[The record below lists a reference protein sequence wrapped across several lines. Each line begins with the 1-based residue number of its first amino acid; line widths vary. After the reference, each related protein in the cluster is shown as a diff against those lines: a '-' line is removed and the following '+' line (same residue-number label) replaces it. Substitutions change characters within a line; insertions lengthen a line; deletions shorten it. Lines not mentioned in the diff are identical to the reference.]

1 MRPRMADL
9 PEFRFPDA
17 NKQYP
22 LVNTRMDMFGPF
34 YNEDKREGTQMHYVC
49 LFKCLVTRAVHL
61 EVCHDLSTDCLL
73 MTIRRFVSRRG
84 YPDLIVSD
92 NCKNFIGA
100 NQAMRFK
107 FQRSYKPDNEYIRL
121 QLDQQ
126 NIQWTFNPPLAPHF
140 GGVWERL
147 IQTAKRSLLI
157 VLGSR
162 KLTLSVFRT
171 VVAETEAILNS
182 GPLTHV
188 GCSISDEGPL
198 TPNHFL
204 LRRPHMCLKLLVNN
218 NQRFSTKDF
227 KLTQTLLDHYWSRL
241 LKEYILE
248 LNKRT
253 KWQRSNDEL
262 DEGDIVWVLKDF
274 TPRGIWPLGKIVKAH
289 RGSDGIARSF
299 DIQTSTGMVQRPA
312 VTLSRV
318 FPQLSGAPE
327 GH

>member
-1 MRPRMADL
+1 
-9 PEFRFPDA
+9 
-17 NKQYP
+17 
-22 LVNTRMDMFGPF
+22 MDMFGLF
-34 YNEDKREGTQMHYVC
+34 YIEDKREGTQIQYVC
-49 LFKCLVTRAVHL
+49 WFTFLVTRAVNP
-61 EVCHDLSTDCLL
+61 EVCHDLTTDCLL

-92 NCKNFIGA
+92 NGKTFIRA
-100 NQAMRFK
+100 SQAMKLK
-107 FQRSYKPDNEYIRL
+107 FHRIYKPDNEYIRL
-121 QLDQQ
+121 QLAHQ
-126 NIQWTFNPPLAPHF
+126 NIQWTFNPPLAPNF

-147 IQTAKRSLLI
+147 IQITKRSLLI

-162 KLTLSVFRT
+162 KLTLSVFQT
-171 VVAETEAILNS
+171 VVAEAEAILNS
-182 GPLTHV
+182 RPLTRV

-198 TPNHFL
+198 TPNPFL
-204 LRRPHMCLKLLVNN
+204 LGRTHMCLKTLVKS

-227 KLTQTLLDHYWSRL
+227 KLTQTLLDHQWSRL
-241 LKEYILE
+241 LKEYIPE

-262 DEGDIVWVLKDF
+262 DEGDIMWVLKDF
-274 TPRGIWPLGKIVKAH
+274 TPRGIWPLWRIVKAR

-299 DIQTSTGMVQRPA
+299 DIQTSTGVVQRPA

-327 GH
+327 VH

>member
-1 MRPRMADL
+1 MRPKMADL

-22 LVNTRMDMFGPF
+22 FVNTGMDMFGPF
-34 YNEDKREGTQMHYVC
+34 YIEDKREGTQMNYVC
-49 LFKCLVTRAVHL
+49 LFTCLVTRAVHL
-61 EVCHDLSTDCLL
+61 EVHNDLSTDCRL

-92 NCKNFIGA
+92 NCKNFLWA

-121 QLDQQ
+121 QLAQQ
-126 NIQWTFNPPLAPHF
+126 NLQWTFNPPLAPHF

-162 KLTLSVFRT
+162 KLTLSVFQT
-171 VVAETEAILNS
+171 VVAEAEAILNS
-182 GPLTHV
+182 RPLTHV
-188 GCSISDEGPL
+188 GCSIPDEGQL

-204 LRRPHMCLKLLVNN
+204 FRRPHMCLKTLVNS
-218 NQRFSTKDF
+218 NQGFSTKDF
-227 KLTQTLLDHYWSRL
+227 KLTQTLLDHYWSRF
-241 LKEYILE
+241 LKEYFPE

-253 KWQRSNDEL
+253 KWQRSIDEL
-262 DEGDIVWVLKDF
+262 GEGDIVWVLKDF
-274 TPRGIWPLGKIVKAH
+274 TPRGI
-289 RGSDGIARSF
+289 
-299 DIQTSTGMVQRPA
+299 
-312 VTLSRV
+312 
-318 FPQLSGAPE
+318 
-327 GH
+327 

>member
-1 MRPRMADL
+1 
-9 PEFRFPDA
+9 
-17 NKQYP
+17 
-22 LVNTRMDMFGPF
+22 
-34 YNEDKREGTQMHYVC
+34 MHYVC
-49 LFKCLVTRAVHL
+49 LFTCLYNRAVHL

-92 NCKNFIGA
+92 KSKNFIRA
-100 NQAMRFK
+100 NQAMRFN

-121 QLDQQ
+121 QLAQQ
-126 NIQWTFNPPLAPHF
+126 NIQWTFNPPLAPNF

-147 IQTAKRSLLI
+147 TQTAKGSLLT
-157 VLGSR
+157 VLGSL
-162 KLTLSVFRT
+162 KLTLSVFQT
-171 VVAETEAILNS
+171 FVAEAEAILNS
-182 GPLTHV
+182 RPLTHV

-198 TPNHFL
+198 TSNHFR
-204 LRRPHMCLKLLVNN
+204 LRRPQMCLKPLANS

-227 KLTQTLLDHYWSRL
+227 KLTQTLLDHHLNRL
-241 LKEYILE
+241 MKEYIPK

-262 DEGDIVWVLKDF
+262 DEGDIVWKLKDF
-274 TPRGIWPLGKIVKAH
+274 TPRGIWPLRKIVKAH
-289 RGSDGIARSF
+289 RSSGGIARSF

-318 FPQLSGAPE
+318 FPQLSELDLLPWL
-327 GH
+327 